1 LDEVLYTPQ
10 EVANLLKIKKNT
22 VYELIKR
29 GELKCSKI
37 GKQFRIRK
45 DELDEYL
52 NSSNEVMIAGAK
64 DIEIQNKKE
73 IETKIVSKTL
83 SVLGEAKKNEPA
95 YNENEQSYE
104 KNESAFDK
112 SEHIYEK
119 NESIY
124 DKNQMEEQPYIQKDL
139 YKSKGIVI
147 CGQDIILE
155 ILCNYMAGEMEELPI
170 FRSYL
175 GSYNGLYAMYQGKV
189 DVATVHLWDGETG
202 EYNRQ
207 YVKRMLPGTEY
218 RRIHLVNRMQGFYVK
233 KGNPKQI
240 KDFRDLTKTD
250 VTMINR
256 EKGSGTRIL
265 LDEHLI
271 KLGIK
276 TSSIIGYEKEVTS
289 HLAGAGAVAR
299 GGADVALGN
308 ERISKELKG
317 IEFIP
322 IQMESYDLVVKMEA
336 TKYSWYQ
343 KLIQI
348 INSTEFQEEIVSLSG
363 YDISNMGVILD

>member
-1 LDEVLYTPQ
+1 MDEVLYTPQ
-10 EVANLLKIKKNT
+10 EVADLLKIKKNT

-45 DELDEYL
+45 DELDEYS
-52 NSSNEVMIAGAK
+52 NSSNNEIIIEVK
-64 DIEIQNKKE
+64 DKEIQTKKVTQSK
-73 IETKIVSKTL
+73 IELEEV
-83 SVLGEAKKNEPA
+83 SVLGATKINELSYDKN
-95 YNENEQSYE
+95 Q
-104 KNESAFDK
+104 
-112 SEHIYEK
+112 
-119 NESIY
+119 SIY
-124 DKNQMEEQPYIQKDL
+124 DKNEPNYDKNLIEEQDYIQKDS

-155 ILCNYMAGEMEELPI
+155 ILCNYMASEMENLPI

-207 YVKRMLPGTEY
+207 FVKRMLPGTEY
-218 RRIHLVNRMQGFYVK
+218 QRIHLVNRMQGFYVK
-233 KGNPKQI
+233 DGNPKQI
-240 KDFRDLTKTD
+240 KNFWDLTKAD
-250 VTMINR
+250 VTLINR

-276 TSSIIGYEKEVTS
+276 TSSINGYEKEVTS

-348 INSTEFQEEIVSLSG
+348 INSTEFQEEIASLSG

>member
-1 LDEVLYTPQ
+1 MDEVLYTPQ
-10 EVANLLKIKKNT
+10 EVADLLKIRKNT

-52 NSSNEVMIAGAK
+52 KSFNDKKINVVKDEPINEKKQTIEEK
-64 DIEIQNKKE
+64 DKPIEGKDKP
-73 IETKIVSKTL
+73 IE
-83 SVLGEAKKNEPA
+83 
-95 YNENEQSYE
+95 E
-104 KNESAFDK
+104 KN
-112 SEHIYEK
+112 
-119 NESIY
+119 
-124 DKNQMEEQPYIQKDL
+124 QKEVQ
-139 YKSKGIVI
+139 SNGIVI

-155 ILCNYMAGEMEELPI
+155 ILCNYMAAEMKELPI

-189 DVATVHLWDGETG
+189 DIATVHLWDGETG

-207 YVKRMLPGTEY
+207 FVKRMLPGTEY
-218 RRIHLVNRMQGFYVK
+218 RRFHLVCRMQGFYVK
-233 KGNPKQI
+233 EGNPKQI
-240 KDFRDLTKTD
+240 KDFSDLTRAD

-276 TSSIIGYEKEVTS
+276 NSSISGYEKEVTS

-322 IQMESYDLVVKMEA
+322 IQMESYDLVIKMESV
-336 TKYSWYQ
+336 KYAWYQ
-343 KLIQI
+343 KLIDI
-348 INSTEFQEEIVSLSG
+348 INSDEFREEIVSLSG
-363 YDISNMGVILD
+363 YDTSNMGDCLD

>member
-1 LDEVLYTPQ
+1 MLYTPQ
-10 EVANLLKIKKNT
+10 EVADLLKIRKNT

-52 NSSNEVMIAGAK
+52 KSFNDEKIKVVKEEPINEK
-64 DIEIQNKKE
+64 KQPIEEKKQ
-73 IETKIVSKTL
+73 
-83 SVLGEAKKNEPA
+83 P
-95 YNENEQSYE
+95 SYE
-104 KNESAFDK
+104 KNK
-112 SEHIYEK
+112 SIYEK
-119 NESIY
+119 NQIEGQS
-124 DKNQMEEQPYIQKDL
+124 YIQKDL
-139 YKSKGIVI
+139 YAGNGIVI

-155 ILCNYMAGEMEELPI
+155 ILCNYLAAEMKELPI

-207 YVKRMLPGTEY
+207 FVKRMLPGTEY
-218 RRIHLVNRMQGFYVK
+218 RRFHLVSRMQGFYVK
-233 KGNPKQI
+233 EGNPKQI
-240 KDFRDLTKTD
+240 KGFKDLTRAD

-276 TSSIIGYEKEVTS
+276 NSSISGYEKEVTS

-322 IQMESYDLVVKMEA
+322 IQIESYDLVIKMESV
-336 TKYSWYQ
+336 KYTWYQ
-343 KLIQI
+343 KLIDI
-348 INSTEFQEEIVSLSG
+348 INSDEFREEIVSLSG
-363 YDISNMGVILD
+363 YDTSNMGDCLD